1 MVFLRRRRDFITLL
15 GGAAAWPLAARAQQQ
30 PMPVIGFLSAYPH
43 DSFARHILA
52 AFHRGLNELGY
63 FECRNV
69 AIEYRWSADEY
80 DRLPAFAAELVR
92 SGVSVIVASTSP
104 AVPVAKA
111 ASSTIPIV
119 FSMGGDPVKDSLV
132 ASLSRPGGNLTGVTT
147 LNVELG
153 PKRLELMHE
162 LVPTTTVLGLLVNP
176 THVVQSEILSRDVQA
191 AARSVGLEIHILRAS
206 NENDLDAVFAS
217 LSQLRV
223 GALVIGADAFFNSR
237 SEQLAA
243 LALRYAVPAIYQY
256 RPFAAAGGLLRHG
269 GNIAESYRQ
278 VGVYVGRILK
288 GEKPADLPVQ
298 QFTKVELILNL
309 KTAKALG
316 LIVPLTLLGRADE
329 VIE

>member
-1 MVFLRRRRDFITLL
+1 MSSSTT
-15 GGAAAWPLAARAQQQ
+15 PARC
-30 PMPVIGFLSAYPH
+30 I
-43 DSFARHILA
+43 
-52 AFHRGLNELGY
+52 
-63 FECRNV
+63 
-69 AIEYRWSADEY
+69 
-80 DRLPAFAAELVR
+80 
-92 SGVSVIVASTSP
+92 
-104 AVPVAKA
+104 PVAKA

-119 FSMGGDPVKDSLV
+119 FSMGADPVALGYV
-132 ASLSRPGGNLTGVTT
+132 ASLSQPGGNLTGVTS

-162 LVPTTTVLGLLVNP
+162 LVPTTTVLGVLVNP
-176 THVVQSEILSRDVQA
+176 TNFVQSEIQSRDAQA
-191 AARSVGLEIHILRAS
+191 AARSVGLEIHVVRAS
-206 NENDLDAVFAS
+206 TERDIDAVFAS

-256 RPFAAAGGLLRHG
+256 RPFAAAGGLMSYG

-278 VGVYVGRILK
+278 VGVYVDRILK

-298 QFTKVELILNL
+298 NPTKYELVINL
-309 KTAKALG
+309 KTAKTLG
-316 LIVPLTLLGRADE
+316 LDVPPTLLARADE

>member
-1 MVFLRRRRDFITLL
+1 MTVTIGRRELLAAL
-15 GGAAAWPLAARAQQQ
+15 GGAAVAWPLAARAQQA
-30 PMPVIGFLSAYPH
+30 MPVIGFLSAYPP
-43 DSFARHILA
+43 DSFAQHILA
-52 AFHRGLNELGY
+52 AFHRGLKELGY
-63 FECRNV
+63 FEGRNV

-80 DRLPAFAAELVR
+80 GRLPALAADLVQR
-92 SGVSVIVASTSP
+92 GVSVIVASTSP

-111 ASSTIPIV
+111 ASNTIPIV
-119 FSMGGDPVKDSLV
+119 FSMGGDPVALGYV
-132 ASLSRPGGNLTGVTT
+132 ASLSKPGGNLTGVTT

-162 LVPTTTVLGLLVNP
+162 LIPTTTVLGLLVNP
-176 THVVQSEILSRDVQA
+176 TYVVQSEILSRDVQA

-206 NENDLDAVFAS
+206 TENDLDAVFES

-256 RPFAAAGGLLRHG
+256 RPFAAAGGLMSYG

-288 GEKPADLPVQ
+288 GENPADLPVQ

-316 LIVPLTLLGRADE
+316 LTVPLTLLGRADE

>member
-1 MVFLRRRRDFITLL
+1 MNDPQPEGHMASYTERRKFLATL
-15 GGAAAWPLAARAQQQ
+15 GGAAVAWPLAARAQ
-30 PMPVIGFLSAYPH
+30 PMPLIGFLSAYPQ
-43 DSFARHILA
+43 DSFAQHILA
-52 AFHRGLNELGY
+52 PFHRGLNELGY
-63 FECRNV
+63 FEGRNV

-80 DRLPAFAAELVR
+80 GRLPALAADLVQR
-92 SGVSVIVASTSP
+92 GVSVIVASTSP

-119 FSMGGDPVKDSLV
+119 FSMGGDPVALGYV
-132 ASLSRPGGNLTGVTT
+132 ASLSKPGGNLTGVTT

-162 LVPTTTVLGLLVNP
+162 LVPATTVLGLLVNP
-176 THVVQSEILSRDVQA
+176 TYVVQSEILSRDVQA
-191 AARSVGLEIHILRAS
+191 AARSVGLEIHILRAGT
-206 NENDLDAVFAS
+206 ENDLEAVFAS

-256 RPFAAAGGLLRHG
+256 RPFAAAGGLMSYG

-288 GEKPADLPVQ
+288 GENPAD
-298 QFTKVELILNL
+298 
-309 KTAKALG
+309 
-316 LIVPLTLLGRADE
+316 
-329 VIE
+329 